1 MLDTLAKEKKGAFRN
16 GKMVGPEWSLM
27 VIWDSNHSTLIINC
41 TKTKYWNILLWQV
54 APLATPPNVETAEK
68 IRSIS
73 TNNKKNYC
81 SNQHSVIHIQETGFK
96 L

>member
-1 MLDTLAKEKKGAFRN
+1 
-16 GKMVGPEWSLM
+16 MVGPEWSLM

-68 IRSIS
+68 IRNIS

-81 SNQHSVIHIQETGFK
+81 SNQHSVIHIQETGFI